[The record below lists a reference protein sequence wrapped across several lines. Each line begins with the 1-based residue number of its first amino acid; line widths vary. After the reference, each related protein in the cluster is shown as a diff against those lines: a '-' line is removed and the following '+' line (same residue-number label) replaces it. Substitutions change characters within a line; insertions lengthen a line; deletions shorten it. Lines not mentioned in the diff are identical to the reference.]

1 MKSNKVLL
9 DGWKRLCEVWIQN
22 KTSVH
27 ILKLSNNMQMLWRR
41 EFGIEEKMV
50 WAWTKQPTF
59 RDAPTGFPA
68 KLLVRNERRNSILK
82 KRHYP
87 DLGCASDRS
96 CRVGNFLQPIRS
108 TTEIWVVTR
117 NQYGIFACISQTSF
131 RRETSDGIAKCC
143 LFSQARNILT
153 EW

>member
-1 MKSNKVLL
+1 MKAGIRYRGKHVLSL
-9 DGWKRLCEVWIQN
+9 EYF
-22 KTSVH
+22 SP
-27 ILKLSNNMQMLWRR
+27 
-41 EFGIEEKMV
+41 
-50 WAWTKQPTF
+50 TKQPTF

-117 NQYGIFACISQTSF
+117 NQYGIFAFISQTSF

-153 EW
+153 E